1 MIRGHVN
8 ALYEA
13 VVTLMLRGPTGQT
26 QEIEAIVDTGSK
38 GSLTVTPAM
47 VTAFDLPFQIM
58 GRATLA
64 DGRETTFPMHTV
76 TVMWD
81 GQAVIVDAEAA
92 GTTPLVGMRLLDDH
106 RLCVDIHDGG
116 RVTIK
121 RRA

>member
-1 MIRGHVN
+1 MITGHVN
-8 ALYEA
+8 AYYEA

-26 QEIEAIVDTGSK
+26 REIEAIVDTGFT
-38 GSLTVTPAM
+38 GFLIVTPAM
-47 VTAFDLPFQIM
+47 VAAFDLPFQIK

-64 DGRETTFPMHTV
+64 DGRETTFPMHAV
-76 TVMWD
+76 TVMWN

-106 RLCVDIHDGG
+106 RLCVDIHDGA
-116 RVTIK
+116 RVIIE